1 VKDKDMLDILGKD
14 LILGFTLWK
23 FSFIIGNFFILYFL
37 LKKFLFKKVLDI
49 LEERR
54 QNVAKAV
61 AQIDQAKADVD
72 AIKKT
77 GEDIVEKAKEEA
89 QIIVKK
95 ARKAASDITVEAKEE
110 ADKYVRETRESIER
124 EREEIRQEVY
134 STLIDLVSM
143 ASRKVMTRIMSEEDQ
158 KKLVESAVQDAWKQ
172 SSMKGSNI

>member
-1 VKDKDMLDILGKD
+1 MLDMLGKD
-14 LILGFTLWK
+14 LILGFTIWK
-23 FSFIIGNFFILYFL
+23 FSFIIGNFFLLYFL

-49 LEERR
+49 LDERR

-77 GEDIVEKAKEEA
+77 GEDIVEKAKEEG

-95 ARKAASDITVEAKEE
+95 ARKAASDITAEAKEE

>member
-1 VKDKDMLDILGKD
+1 MLDIFGKD

-23 FSFIIGNFFILYFL
+23 FSFILGNFFLLYFL

-61 AQIDQAKADVD
+61 AQIDQAKAEVV
-72 AIKKT
+72 AIKKSA
-77 GEDIVEKAKEEA
+77 EDITAQAQEEA
-89 QIIVKK
+89 QIIIRK
-95 ARKAASDITVEAKEE
+95 ARKAASDITAEAKSE
-110 ADKYVRETRESIER
+110 ADKYVQETRESIER

-143 ASRKVMTRIMSEEDQ
+143 ASRKVMSKVMSEEDQ
-158 KKLVESAVQDAWKQ
+158 KKLVEIAVKDTWKQ
-172 SSMKGSNI
+172 SSMKGSNV

>member
-1 VKDKDMLDILGKD
+1 MLDIFGKD

-23 FSFIIGNFFILYFL
+23 FSFILGNFFLLYFL
-37 LKKFLFKKVLDI
+37 LKKFLFKKALDI

-61 AQIDQAKADVD
+61 AQIDQAKAEVE
-72 AIKKT
+72 AIKKNA
-77 GEDIVEKAKEEA
+77 EDIIAKAQEEA
-89 QIIVKK
+89 QIVIKK
-95 ARKAASDITVEAKEE
+95 ARKAATDITTEAKAE
-110 ADKYVRETRESIER
+110 ADKYVQETRESIER

-143 ASRKVMTRIMSEEDQ
+143 ASRKVMSKVMSEEDQ
-158 KKLVESAVQDAWKQ
+158 KKLVEIAVQDTWKQ